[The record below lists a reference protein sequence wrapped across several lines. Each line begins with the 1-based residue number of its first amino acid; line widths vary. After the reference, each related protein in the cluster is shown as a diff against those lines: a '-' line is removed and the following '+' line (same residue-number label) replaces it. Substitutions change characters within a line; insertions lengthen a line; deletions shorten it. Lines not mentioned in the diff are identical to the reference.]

1 MNPDLLMGESTIMG
15 LKNVSEQCCPV
26 YINYPISFLLL
37 FVIALLAGL
46 LYQSVSIG
54 KEPVKSVVVTTG
66 PSGSTCDHLLMLV
79 GAPCLQNLLP
89 PKKKYLATLKKST
102 SRTDL

>member
-46 LYQSVSIG
+46 L
-54 KEPVKSVVVTTG
+54 
-66 PSGSTCDHLLMLV
+66 
-79 GAPCLQNLLP
+79 
-89 PKKKYLATLKKST
+89 
-102 SRTDL
+102 